1 MLNFKTKAEF
11 IAAAQR
17 LKTCTEWTAEDRL
30 LLIAVLANV
39 ALQDMFRDGKE
50 YGALGT
56 PNMTAIL
63 HAIHETPET
72 LNGPMSDITGIVDR
86 LKP

>member
-17 LKTCTEWTAEDRL
+17 LKTCKEWTAEDRL

-39 ALQDMFRDGKE
+39 SLQDTYAGKP
-50 YGALGT
+50 YGEIGS

-63 HAIHETPET
+63 HAIVETPET
-72 LNGPMSDITGIVDR
+72 LNGPMSNITGIVDR